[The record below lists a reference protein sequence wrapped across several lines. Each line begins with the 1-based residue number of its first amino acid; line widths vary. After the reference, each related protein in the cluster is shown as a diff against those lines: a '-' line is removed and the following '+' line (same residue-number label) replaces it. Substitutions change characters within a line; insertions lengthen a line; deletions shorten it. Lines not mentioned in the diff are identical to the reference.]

1 MKWYESILEHLD
13 DKKTYSNKEL
23 VEALKKI
30 RPGLSENTYHW
41 TVNALIRDCLLSKLG
56 YDSYCLYVSEPKQKY
71 VPIYSD
77 RAKELITLIS
87 NKYKELCFTVFETTL
102 LNEFLNHLISQNTI
116 FIQVEKDSS
125 IFVFRFLQD
134 MGYMKIMYKPQLKD
148 FNLYWSK
155 DSIVITDLISESPIR
170 SENSHSI
177 LLEKML
183 VDIVSDKLIE
193 STFSK
198 AEIPEVAEQ
207 MRKKYQFD
215 DSRMMR
221 YARRRNRE
229 KLSSEFV

>member
-1 MKWYESILEHLD
+1 M
-13 DKKTYSNKEL
+13 
-23 VEALKKI
+23 
-30 RPGLSENTYHW
+30 
-41 TVNALIRDCLLSKLG
+41 
-56 YDSYCLYVSEPKQKY
+56 
-71 VPIYSD
+71 
-77 RAKELITLIS
+77 
-87 NKYKELCFTVFETTL
+87 
-102 LNEFLNHLISQNTI
+102 
-116 FIQVEKDSS
+116 
-125 IFVFRFLQD
+125 
-134 MGYMKIMYKPQLKD
+134 
-148 FNLYWSK
+148 YWSK

-207 MRKKYQFD
+207 MRKNYQFD